1 MPPSSPRGASSGR
14 HDGSSTGLQAPR
26 PEVPRAAG
34 SSPVDRRSAPGIS
47 RSCPFLAP
55 GTGRSRGPAAP
66 PASSARAKP
75 SDPASKRRAGSTHFG
90 RYSHL
95 WEPNPVL
102 FRDPSVQAPM
112 PLSAPPASSSRV
124 LTLLGVWRR
133 RGRHGGRSSSVNGAE
148 RDTVGRQLPAPEPGP
163 EAWTLNSK
171 GPHDSREN
179 RLLSTTPAAQGRLQL
194 MHQRTAGR
202 KHRRAPG
209 TQDGHQRGEGNCSF
223 SCLPLTLPA
232 RLLQGLWPGF
242 PRHWL

>member
-34 SSPVDRRSAPGIS
+34 SSPADRRSAPGIS

-148 RDTVGRQLPAPEPGP
+148 RHSRKAAASSRARARGLDTQLKGTPRQQGESPSLNDPSCTRPTATDASKDSGEETPTGPWNPGRPPAG
-163 EAWTLNSK
+163 
-171 GPHDSREN
+171 
-179 RLLSTTPAAQGRLQL
+179 
-194 MHQRTAGR
+194 
-202 KHRRAPG
+202 
-209 TQDGHQRGEGNCSF
+209 
-223 SCLPLTLPA
+223 
-232 RLLQGLWPGF
+232 
-242 PRHWL
+242 

>member
-1 MPPSSPRGASSGR
+1 M
-14 HDGSSTGLQAPR
+14 
-26 PEVPRAAG
+26 PRAAG
-34 SSPVDRRSAPGIS
+34 SSPADRRSAPGIS

-148 RDTVGRQLPAPEPGP
+148 RDTVGRQLPAPGPGP

-202 KHRRAPG
+202 KHLRAPEPRTATSGVRG
-209 TQDGHQRGEGNCSF
+209 TAALAAC
-223 SCLPLTLPA
+223 P
-232 RLLQGLWPGF
+232 
-242 PRHWL
+242 